1 MDIISYLDLL
11 YGAIINVIFYCIIIN
26 KIFKIRKI
34 KDKKIMY
41 FTILLTSIAISII
54 NIYNQNMFKALI
66 TIPLVAIAMY
76 KIFDIKI
83 SKALYCTLIAS
94 FYLLIGDMIV
104 GIIFPIL
111 NLKFNFLET
120 NILGK
125 TIGNILVTIAT
136 IPLLYL
142 TFLSKIFRK
151 LYNLKINFKVIMI
164 IFFIFLIIGS
174 AFVFKSSDDINNI
187 ISIIMNFIIFSVFI
201 LLLCFSYN
209 KTEKVNKIS
218 NEYNT
223 LLDYLDKYEME
234 IIEKRKLVHDFK
246 NKLIIINGYVENNSN
261 LKEYLNAI
269 IDEQKNI
276 KETKVVKN
284 IDKLPKGL
292 KGLIYYKLSQI
303 DGKTNIV
310 LNVKSNSDVFE
321 HISSKDNSNLL
332 KIVGILIDNAIE
344 SVMETKE
351 KYLFIDIKIN
361 KENFEM
367 NIINSCE
374 NTLEKN
380 KLMDLG
386 FSTKGKNRG
395 YGLSLVKDIIRN
407 DDRYKLEF
415 DSKNNNVETKFSMK
429 IK

>member
-1 MDIISYLDLL
+1 
-11 YGAIINVIFYCIIIN
+11 
-26 KIFKIRKI
+26 
-34 KDKKIMY
+34 
-41 FTILLTSIAISII
+41 
-54 NIYNQNMFKALI
+54 
-66 TIPLVAIAMY
+66 
-76 KIFDIKI
+76 
-83 SKALYCTLIAS
+83 
-94 FYLLIGDMIV
+94 MIV
-104 GIIFPIL
+104 GIIFAIL

-151 LYNLKINFKVIMI
+151 FYNLKINFKVIMI